1 MINTKVIFVEGAD
14 YSGKTTFIKKITD
27 KLSKEGQTF
36 LILKEPF
43 GIYRDILLDPKGEL
57 TFLNRRMLFA
67 AGHIEIMNKIV
78 ETVKYENF
86 DYIFID
92 RTSIISDWV
101 YSIAENPNQA
111 KTLEKVLNTIE
122 YADKNFYE
130 SFFKNNS
137 SIILLDI
144 QRNVI
149 ANRIESRKIDSN
161 DINDIKSSEFKMK
174 IYDTYHYLIE
184 TFGTSDFS
192 RFFNEYMILDSEE
205 KADDLARGGI
215 ENAIFIPFNKE
226 K

>member
-1 MINTKVIFVEGAD
+1 M
-14 YSGKTTFIKKITD
+14 
-27 KLSKEGQTF
+27 
-36 LILKEPF
+36 
-43 GIYRDILLDPKGEL
+43 
-57 TFLNRRMLFA
+57 
-67 AGHIEIMNKIV
+67 
-78 ETVKYENF
+78 
-86 DYIFID
+86 
-92 RTSIISDWV
+92 
-101 YSIAENPNQA
+101 
-111 KTLEKVLNTIE
+111 
-122 YADKNFYE
+122 
-130 SFFKNNS
+130 
-137 SIILLDI
+137 LDI